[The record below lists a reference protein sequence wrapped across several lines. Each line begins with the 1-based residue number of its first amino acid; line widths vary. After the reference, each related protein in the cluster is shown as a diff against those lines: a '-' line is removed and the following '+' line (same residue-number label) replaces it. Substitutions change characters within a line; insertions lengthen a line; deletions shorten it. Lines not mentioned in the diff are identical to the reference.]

1 MKTRILKCF
10 LLFALAL
17 VIWFFPEQWQ
27 IWKKDPKNQG
37 IQKTASWVAPVEVAL
52 IQQGPM
58 ALRRT
63 FSGTLESEAEFL
75 VAPKV
80 SGRVEHLAVDMG
92 NPVTRRQVVARLD
105 NDEYIQAVAQA
116 EADLAVARA
125 DLTGAENTCEIA
137 QRELDRMET
146 LKKRGVSSASQ
157 LDTAKAECL
166 ASEARVEM
174 ARARVV
180 KARAV
185 LETTRIRLGY
195 TTVFADWTGGSD
207 QRFMAQK
214 FVTEGDT
221 VSANTPMVSIV
232 ELDPL
237 LAVLFVTEKDY
248 GRLAIG
254 QPADLSTDAF
264 PGTSFVGHII
274 RISPVFNTQT
284 RQARVEIQVPN
295 PDFRL
300 KPGMFV
306 RVSVVLDRVEDALMV
321 PETALVTRNHE
332 TGVFVVTPDEK
343 KVIWQ
348 PVITG
353 IRQQEMVQIQGDN
366 LVGEVVILGHQMLDH
381 GSPIRIPERADI
393 SGHTQEK

>member
-1 MKTRILKCF
+1 MKTRIFKWF
-10 LLFALAL
+10 FLFALAL
-17 VIWFFPEQWQ
+17 VIYLFPEKWQ
-27 IWKKDPKNQG
+27 IWKDLENPGFQN
-37 IQKTASWVAPVEVAL
+37 TASRPAPVEAAL

-63 FSGTLESEAEFL
+63 FSGTLESGAEFL

-92 NPVTRRQVVARLD
+92 DPVTRRQVVARLD

-125 DLTGAENTCEIA
+125 DLTGAENTFEIA
-137 QRELDRMET
+137 LRELDRMET

-157 LDTAKAECL
+157 LDTAKAESL

-180 KARAV
+180 KAEAV
-185 LETTRIRLGY
+185 LETARIRLGY
-195 TTVFADWTGGSD
+195 TTVFADWAGGSD
-207 QRFMAQK
+207 RRFMAQK

-221 VSANTPMVSIV
+221 VSANTPLVSIV

-248 GRLAIG
+248 GRLAVG

-264 PGTSFVGHII
+264 PGTSFTGHII
-274 RISPVFNTQT
+274 RISPVFKTQT

-306 RVSVVLDRVEDALMV
+306 RVSVVLDQVENAMMV
-321 PETALVTRNHE
+321 PETALVIRNHE
-332 TGVFVVTPDEK
+332 TGVFVITPDRK
-343 KVIWQ
+343 KVAWQ
-348 PVITG
+348 PVATG
-353 IRQQEMVQIQGDN
+353 IRQQGMVQVQGKN
-366 LVGEVVILGHQMLDH
+366 LAGEVVTLGHQMLDH
-381 GSPIRIPERADI
+381 GSEIRIPDRADI
-393 SGHTQEK
+393 SGHTQEE